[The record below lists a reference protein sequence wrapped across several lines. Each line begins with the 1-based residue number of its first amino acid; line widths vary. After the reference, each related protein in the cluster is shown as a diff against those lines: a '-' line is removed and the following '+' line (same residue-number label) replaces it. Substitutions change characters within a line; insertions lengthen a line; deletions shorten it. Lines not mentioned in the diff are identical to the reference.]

1 MEIVEGTGPLV
12 EPLPF
17 TDGEYAQRLA
27 ALRATMATAG
37 LDAFVAFGPENI
49 TWLTGH
55 DTPPTSTCRPASSP
69 TTARR

>member
-27 ALRATMATAG
+27 ALRATMAA
-37 LDAFVAFGPENI
+37 
-49 TWLTGH
+49 
-55 DTPPTSTCRPASSP
+55 PASTPSSP
-69 TTARR
+69 SGRRTSPG